1 MTETQDGG
9 SGDPVEPG
17 GARDRVESGQAR
29 DRVEVRGLELLV
41 ICGVL
46 PEEQARRQPFIVDL
60 DLYLDL
66 RAAGISDDLD
76 DTANYG
82 SLIDVLVE
90 RLADER
96 FMLLERFAARVVE
109 LVFANT
115 GADEVT
121 VAVRKLRPPV
131 AAHVDTTGVRIHRAR
146 PNG

>member
-1 MTETQDGG
+1 M
-9 SGDPVEPG
+9 
-17 GARDRVESGQAR
+17 
-29 DRVEVRGLELLV
+29 LV

-60 DLYLDL
+60 DLHLDL
-66 RAAGISDDLD
+66 RAAGASDDLD

-82 SLIDVLVE
+82 ALIDVLVE

-109 LVFANT
+109 LVFTNT
-115 GADEVT
+115 DADEVT

-131 AAHVDTTGVRIHRAR
+131 AAHVDTTGVRIHRVR
-146 PNG
+146 PAG